1 MYNKPVCFISAAI
14 AVIILTGCQNH
25 MRRTYPPYQP
35 EPVDLTTAA
44 ASKADRERVVLPPAP
59 SVAIY
64 EFGVSVG
71 KVIHA
76 AVREPQQYASKICT
90 LHLRFS
96 PDGTILNLSTQGDAA
111 FCQAL
116 QDATHQANIP
126 KPAAGELDK
135 NGFIPPIDFKE
146 ISPHVTVVNN
156 GEPEEVFKHPDVFK

>member
-1 MYNKPVCFISAAI
+1 MCNKPAYLISAMI
-14 AVIILTGCQNH
+14 TVIMLTGCQNH
-25 MRRTYPPYQP
+25 MRRSYPPYKP

-44 ASKADRERVVLPPAP
+44 SSKADRERVVLPPAP

-76 AVREPQQYASKICT
+76 SVSDIQQYAGKVCT

-96 PDGTILNLSTQGDAA
+96 PDGTVLSLTTGGDAA

-116 QDATHQANIP
+116 RDATLRAKLP
-126 KPAAGELDK
+126 KPAPGELDK

-146 ISPHVTVVNN
+146 ILPHVTVMDH
-156 GEPEEVFKHPDVFK
+156 GEQEEGFRHPDIFK